1 MATTIGGV
9 VEPRSASAPGVRE
22 LKLRTA
28 VRAAVAMAALVAASS
43 AVLPTSAS
51 AASRPGSVRSIVA
64 SPGASVGQ
72 IKVSWKASGSHT
84 DKFRIETALTPFG
97 SSNDGRDAHTFTVS
111 GSKRSTTLSAKK
123 VAQAGAAPATGNH
136 LYIRVVAIDVTR
148 SGARK
153 GKASDLV
160 ATTARALP
168 AALVGSPLRI
178 ASYNI
183 RSAKYDG
190 EDRRNWSVR
199 AAGVAADIL
208 KVQPGIVAIQEA
220 TPARVNGGMRQTE
233 SLQAALI
240 KADPAM
246 ARYTITRTTIYNPNG
261 TPHGSQAARLVYDSS
276 RYQLL
281 SACTDTTL
289 VGGITREWSDTCS
302 FDLPIQPGDAAT
314 WKRSAA
320 YAEFLD
326 LATGKPFLVVSAHL
340 DYRHSK
346 NKATEAKLN
355 DLRRLQAAT
364 IWANMNMIRKVGEP
378 VVVAGDFNASQNDKG
393 GNGPHDYLVSQGFYD
408 TVGAVQQV
416 NLEFASLNH
425 FDRTLKADPEGY
437 GRIVDQILV
446 YGAVGSNRFQQVV
459 KQTDPARNSDH
470 NMVYADIALPTI

>member
-1 MATTIGGV
+1 MRI
-9 VEPRSASAPGVRE
+9 
-22 LKLRTA
+22 A
-28 VRAAVAMAALVAASS
+28 VRAAVASAALVAVFS
-43 AVLPTSAS
+43 AVLPTSA
-51 AASRPGSVRSIVA
+51 AAAGRPGEVRSVVA

-72 IKVSWKASGSHT
+72 IKVSWKASGSRT

-97 SSNDGRDAHTFTVS
+97 SSNDGRGAKTFTVS

-123 VAQAGAAPATGNH
+123 VASAGAAAATGNH
-136 LYIRVVAIDVTR
+136 LYIRVVAVDETR
-148 SGARK
+148 SGVRK
-153 GKASDLV
+153 GKASKLV

-168 AALVGSPLRI
+168 APVVGSPLRI

-183 RSAKYDG
+183 RSAKFDG
-190 EDRRNWSVR
+190 DDKRTWAVR
-199 AAGVAADIL
+199 ADGVAADIV
-208 KVQPGIVAIQEA
+208 KTKPGIVAIQEA
-220 TPARVNGGMRQTE
+220 TPGRVSGGMRQTE

-240 KADPAM
+240 KADPTM
-246 ARYTITRTTIYNPNG
+246 GRYTITRTTIYNPNG

-281 SACTDTTL
+281 SACSDTTL
-289 VGGITREWSDTCS
+289 VDGIIREWSDTCS
-302 FDLPIQPGDAAT
+302 FDLPIQPGDAPT

-346 NKATEAKLN
+346 NAKTEAKLN

-364 IWANMNMIRKVGEP
+364 IWANMNLIRKVGEP
-378 VVVAGDFNASQNDKG
+378 VVVAGDFNASQDDKG

-408 TVGAVQQV
+408 TAGAAQQV
-416 NLEFASLNH
+416 NLEFPSLNH
-425 FDRTLKADPEGY
+425 FDRVLKADPEGY
-437 GRIVDQILV
+437 ARRVDHILV
-446 YGAVGSNRFQQVV
+446 HGVTGANRFKQVV
-459 KQTDPARNSDH
+459 EQTDPARNSDH

>member
-1 MATTIGGV
+1 MRIAVRGV
-9 VEPRSASAPGVRE
+9 VAS
-22 LKLRTA
+22 
-28 VRAAVAMAALVAASS
+28 AALVAVFS
-43 AVLPTSAS
+43 AVLPAS
-51 AASRPGSVRSIVA
+51 AAAAGRPGEVRSVVA

-72 IKVSWKASGSHT
+72 IKVSWKASGSRT

-97 SSNDGRDAHTFTVS
+97 SSNDGRGAQTFTVS

-123 VAQAGAAPATGNH
+123 VAKAGAAAATGNH
-136 LYIRVVAIDVTR
+136 LYIRVVAVDETR

-153 GKASDLV
+153 GKASSLV

-168 AALVGSPLRI
+168 APVVGSPLRI

-190 EDRRNWSVR
+190 DDKRKWNVR
-199 AAGVAADIL
+199 AAGVAADII
-208 KVQPGIVAIQEA
+208 KAKPGIVAIQEA

-233 SLQAALI
+233 SLQAELI
-240 KADPAM
+240 KADPTM
-246 ARYTITRTTIYNPNG
+246 GRYTITRTTIYQPNG
-261 TPHGSQAARLVYDSS
+261 TPHGSQAARLLYDSS

-281 SACTDTTL
+281 SLCSDTTL
-289 VGGITREWSDTCS
+289 VAGVVREWSDTCS
-302 FDLPIQPGDAAT
+302 FDLPVQAGDAPT

-346 NKATEAKLN
+346 NKKTEAKLN

-364 IWANMNMIRKVGEP
+364 IWANMNLIRKVGEP
-378 VVVAGDFNASQNDKG
+378 VIVAGDFNASQDDEG

-408 TVGAVQQV
+408 TAGAAQQV
-416 NLEFASLNH
+416 NLEFPSLNR
-425 FDRTLKADPEGY
+425 FDRVLKADPEGY
-437 GRIVDQILV
+437 ARRIDHILV
-446 YGAVGSNRFQQVV
+446 YGAPGSNRFAQLV

-470 NMVYADIALPTI
+470 NMIYADIVLPTI